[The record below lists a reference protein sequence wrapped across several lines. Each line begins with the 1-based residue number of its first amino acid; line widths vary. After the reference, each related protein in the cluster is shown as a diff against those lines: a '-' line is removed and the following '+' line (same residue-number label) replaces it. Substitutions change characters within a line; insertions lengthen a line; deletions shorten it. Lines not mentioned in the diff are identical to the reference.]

1 MIDKYAVSI
10 VYGDYHCEEV
20 NYDSWE
26 EAEKARDDLVKDLNG
41 NCVPLFIKVN
51 DRYIRRSAIYSVSV
65 ERRCVFEECDTIFV
79 PQTTL
84 DSYMKGE
91 ENE

>member
-1 MIDKYAVSI
+1 MIEKYAVSI

-20 NYDSWE
+20 NCDSWE
-26 EAEKARDDLVKDLNG
+26 EAEKARDDLMKDLNG
-41 NCVPLFIKVN
+41 NSVPLFIKVN

-65 ERRCVFEECDTIFV
+65 ERRCIFEDCDTIFV